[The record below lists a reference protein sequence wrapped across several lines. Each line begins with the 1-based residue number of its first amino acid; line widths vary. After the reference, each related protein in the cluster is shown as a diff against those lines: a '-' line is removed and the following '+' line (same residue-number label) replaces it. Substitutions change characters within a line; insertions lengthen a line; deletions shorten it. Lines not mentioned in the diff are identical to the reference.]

1 MRPPVHDQSARALV
15 TRMRGGETSAVA
27 VTTAFLERIAAREG
41 EVRAFAFLD
50 PAAALAAAERCDA
63 AMAAGAPAGPLHGL
77 PVAVKDIIDTADMPT
92 EYGGEIFAGR
102 RPARDA
108 TIVRRLRDAGAV
120 VLGKTVTSQYALF
133 VPGPT
138 RNPHDLA
145 HTPGGSSSGSAAAVA
160 AGFAPVALG
169 TQTNGSVIRP
179 ASYCGIVG
187 FKPSLGLLSRTGV
200 LRHAALIDH
209 PGVLARNVADAALI
223 VDAIAGEDP
232 EDSLSRDPPGALS
245 GAALD
250 DKAAPRLAVAFGP
263 FESRAEPATR
273 DALKAL
279 VAGLAVPVDVI
290 ELGSEFAAAEATL
303 RVLMCAG
310 VAESLGPDI
319 DGAPNRTPEL
329 VVRLVQEGRAL
340 SGPDVLAAWTRRD
353 RLRVQ
358 MSALISQYDAVLTFA
373 ASGPAPLAAQG
384 TGDPIFATLWTL
396 IGAPAYS
403 LPLLR
408 GAEGLPIGVQL
419 AAAPGRDLDLT
430 RAAAWLMRATLNR
443 NAGP

>member
-27 VTTAFLERIAAREG
+27 VTTAFLEQIAAREG
-41 EVRAFAFLD
+41 EVHAFAFLD

-63 AMAAGAPAGPLHGL
+63 AMAAGARAGPLHGL

-108 TIVRRLRDAGAV
+108 TIVRRLRNAGAV

-160 AGFAPVALG
+160 ANFAPVALG

-187 FKPSLGLLSRTGV
+187 FKPSLGLLPRTGV

-279 VAGLAVPVDVI
+279 VAGLAGRRRRHRTRERVRRGRGDAAGSDVRGRRGI
-290 ELGSEFAAAEATL
+290 AGTGYRRRAETARRSWSCGWCRKAAPC
-303 RVLMCAG
+303 RG
-310 VAESLGPDI
+310 
-319 DGAPNRTPEL
+319 RTCS
-329 VVRLVQEGRAL
+329 RRGRAAT
-340 SGPDVLAAWTRRD
+340 G
-353 RLRVQ
+353 
-358 MSALISQYDAVLTFA
+358 FA
-373 ASGPAPLAAQG
+373 S
-384 TGDPIFATLWTL
+384 
-396 IGAPAYS
+396 
-403 LPLLR
+403 
-408 GAEGLPIGVQL
+408 
-419 AAAPGRDLDLT
+419 
-430 RAAAWLMRATLNR
+430 N
-443 NAGP
+443 